1 MYAFRSNI
9 NSEDR
14 IKTVS
19 IITKKFNLNAVL
31 AQHQTQILENNI
43 FDNVVL
49 KILKSKRV
57 LNTF

>member
-19 IITKKFNLNAVL
+19 IITKKFNLNTVL
-31 AQHQTQILENNI
+31 AQHRTQILENNI

>member
-19 IITKKFNLNAVL
+19 IITKKFNLNTVL

-57 LNTF
+57 LYTF

>member
-19 IITKKFNLNAVL
+19 IITKKFNLNTVL

>member
-9 NSEDR
+9 SSVDR

-19 IITKKFNLNAVL
+19 IITKKFNLNTVL

>member
-19 IITKKFNLNAVL
+19 IITKKFNSNTVL
-31 AQHQTQILENNI
+31 AQHRTQILENKI

>member
-19 IITKKFNLNAVL
+19 IITKKFNLNTVL

-43 FDNVVL
+43 FDNEVL